1 MPVSEPRNMQGV
13 RQCYKMVLL
22 FLLEREALFND
33 HTHTALSLLQLPYS
47 EWSQSLKLISRD
59 SDAPPGL
66 TFAYGYLDLSARLC
80 GWVIF

>member
-13 RQCYKMVLL
+13 RQCYKMVKLCL
-22 FLLEREALFND
+22 MT
-33 HTHTALSLLQLPYS
+33 THTALSLLQLPYS

-59 SDAPPGL
+59 SDALPGL